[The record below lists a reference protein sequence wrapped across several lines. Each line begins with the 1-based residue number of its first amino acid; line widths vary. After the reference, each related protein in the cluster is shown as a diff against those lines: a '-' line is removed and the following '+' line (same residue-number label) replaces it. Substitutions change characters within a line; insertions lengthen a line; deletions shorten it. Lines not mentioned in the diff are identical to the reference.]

1 MNIETELKYAIDALP
16 DFEQKELIK
25 KVYIKQDYLIGSKNE
40 QLYKSLFNISLEE
53 ISVFRIRKIQTGN
66 NTEYVLTLKS
76 KGMISRREY
85 EKNIT
90 EDIYNHLLES
100 SNGQL
105 IIKNRFIVSHK
116 GLKFEFDEYLNLC
129 NELYTVEVEMD
140 EKDLQSNKM
149 IVEESLKKHFNVS
162 FIDVT
167 YDKRYK
173 NSNLHKYF

>member
-1 MNIETELKYAIDALP
+1 MNIETELKYEISSLP
-16 DFEQKELIK
+16 NFEQKELIK
-25 KVYIKQDYLIGSKNE
+25 KIYIEQDYLIGSKNE
-40 QLYKSLFNISLEE
+40 QFYKTLFNISLEE
-53 ISVFRIRKIQTGN
+53 ISVFRIRKIKTEN
-66 NTEYVLTLKS
+66 STEYVLTLKS
-76 KGMISRREY
+76 KGMVSRKEY

-105 IIKNRFIVSHK
+105 IIKNRFVVSHN

-129 NELYTVEVEMD
+129 NKLFTVEVEMN
-140 EKDLQSNKM
+140 EKDLQNNKL
-149 IVEESLKKHFNVS
+149 IIEESLNKHFNVS
-162 FIDVT
+162 FTDVT